1 MGEFHPIVT
10 MLSWKTRLLTP
21 EDVEMILAAIANI
34 DVQPFTLTQVA
45 ELLPTEITKDRKKR
59 RSVSNLLQALVQIG
73 YLSKP
78 SERKWVK
85 NSPSLS
91 HFLSP
96 LLIELGEVE
105 RRVFRRPAEEEK
117 VIKLNQ
123 VPKRGHYKQLQT
135 RKNVSGT

>member
-1 MGEFHPIVT
+1 MSKIHPIVT
-10 MLSWKTRLLTP
+10 MLSWKTRLLKP
-21 EDVEMILAAIANI
+21 EDVEAILAAIANI
-34 DVQPFTLTQVA
+34 RVQPFTLTHIA
-45 ELLPTEITKDRKKR
+45 ELLPPEITKDKKKR

-78 SERKWVK
+78 SERKWLK

-105 RRVFRRPAEEEK
+105 RKVFEKPVEER
-117 VIKLNQ
+117 VIKLKQAPEKEQNKQ
-123 VPKRGHYKQLQT
+123 VQT
-135 RKNVSGT
+135 RKNAS

>member
-1 MGEFHPIVT
+1 MSKFHPIVI
-10 MLSWKTRLLTP
+10 MLSWKTRLLKP
-21 EDVEMILAAIANI
+21 EDVEAILAAIANI
-34 DVQPFTLTQVA
+34 RVQPFTLTQIA
-45 ELLPTEITKDRKKR
+45 ELLPPEITKDKKKR

-78 SERKWVK
+78 SERKWLK

-105 RRVFRRPAEEEK
+105 RKVFERPAEERI
-117 VIKLNQ
+117 IKL
-123 VPKRGHYKQLQT
+123 KQAPEKEQHKHVQT
-135 RKNVSGT
+135 RKNAS

>member
-1 MGEFHPIVT
+1 MSKFHPIVM
-10 MLSWKTRLLTP
+10 MLSWKTRLLKP
-21 EDVEMILAAIANI
+21 EDVEAILAAVANI
-34 DVQPFTLTQVA
+34 RVQPFTLTQIA
-45 ELLPTEITKDRKKR
+45 ELLPPEITKDKKKR
-59 RSVSNLLQALVQIG
+59 RSISNLLQALVQIG

-78 SERKWVK
+78 SERKWIK

-105 RRVFRRPAEEEK
+105 RKVFGKLVEER

-123 VPKRGHYKQLQT
+123 TPERGQYKQAQT
-135 RKNVSGT
+135 RKDTSRA

>member
-1 MGEFHPIVT
+1 MSKFHPIVI
-10 MLSWKTRLLTP
+10 MLSWKTRLLKP
-21 EDVEMILAAIANI
+21 KDVEAILAAIANI
-34 DVQPFTLTQVA
+34 RVQPFTLTQIA
-45 ELLPTEITKDRKKR
+45 ELLPPEITKDKKKR

-78 SERKWVK
+78 SERKWLK

-105 RRVFRRPAEEEK
+105 RKVFERPAEERI
-117 VIKLNQ
+117 IKL
-123 VPKRGHYKQLQT
+123 KQAPEKEQHKHVQT
-135 RKNVSGT
+135 RKNAS

>member
-1 MGEFHPIVT
+1 MGRSHPVVL
-10 MLSWKTRLLTP
+10 MLSWKTRLLGP
-21 EDVEMILAAIANI
+21 EDIEMILAAIANI
-34 DVQPFTLTQVA
+34 RVQPFTLTQIA
-45 ELLPTEITKDRKKR
+45 EFLPPEITADKKKR

-85 NSPSLS
+85 NSQSLS

-105 RRVFRRPAEEEK
+105 KRVAGQPREER
-117 VIKLNQ
+117 VIRLNQ
-123 VPKRGHYKQLQT
+123 TSKK
-135 RKNVSGT
+135 GTK

>member
-1 MGEFHPIVT
+1 MSKFHPIVM
-10 MLSWKTRLLTP
+10 MLSWKTRLLKP
-21 EDVEMILAAIANI
+21 EDVEAILAAIANI
-34 DVQPFTLTQVA
+34 SVQPFTLTQIA
-45 ELLPTEITKDRKKR
+45 ELLPPEITKDKKKR

-78 SERKWVK
+78 SERKWLK

-105 RRVFRRPAEEEK
+105 RRVFGRPVEEK
-117 VIKLNQ
+117 IIKFDQ
-123 VPKRGHYKQLQT
+123 TTERIQYKQGKARQ
-135 RKNVSGT
+135 